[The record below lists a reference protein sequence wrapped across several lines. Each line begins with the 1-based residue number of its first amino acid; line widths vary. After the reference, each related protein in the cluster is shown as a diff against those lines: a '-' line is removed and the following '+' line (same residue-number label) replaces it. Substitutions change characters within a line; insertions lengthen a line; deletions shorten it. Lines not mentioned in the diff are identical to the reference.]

1 MLKTFVGLLSVFMI
15 SFGLMITPAMAE
27 EAATDTETPPV
38 EAAPP
43 EGEEAQ
49 QPEEATEEET
59 QPEKT
64 TE

>member
-1 MLKTFVGLLSVFMI
+1 MLKTFVGLLSVFVI

-27 EAATDTETPPV
+27 EATTETEAPAV

-43 EGEEAQ
+43 AGEEEVIV
-49 QPEEATEEET
+49 EEVVEEEVVV
-59 QPEKT
+59 EET